1 MSWQKNMVGNREGLH
16 DNVDGDPYLPQ
27 EVKESIGKMIDTFP
41 EAPGTALHVET
52 QGHIDPKFGGSATFK
67 IETVIKAI
75 KATAVVFAAIALLFL
90 CSGPATAGPAKGDV
104 IVGLGW
110 AYNAPTSDLDVRTG
124 GLVASAEVFLSDDF
138 SLRADYFRVEVEKE
152 ITVPAPALV
161 ETYGGEVRT
170 FLEES
175 ESKGFSIAASPRIGN
190 LSFPFGLLG
199 VSLDGD
205 NRPQVGATAGAWLDF
220 WATDWLGIG
229 FGASY
234 QYLRNTDLKE
244 DFVDVRTALRFKF

>member
-1 MSWQKNMVGNREGLH
+1 MSWNKNI
-16 DNVDGDPYLPQ
+16 
-27 EVKESIGKMIDTFP
+27 VKRM
-41 EAPGTALHVET
+41 A
-52 QGHIDPKFGGSATFK
+52 
-67 IETVIKAI
+67 AI
-75 KATAVVFAAIALLFL
+75 FAAIALFVL
-90 CSGPATAGPAKGDV
+90 CSAPAAAEPAKGDV

-110 AYNAPTSDLDVRTG
+110 AYNAPTSDLDIRTG

-161 ETYGGEVRT
+161 ESYGGEVRS
-170 FLEES
+170 FLDVS

-234 QYLRNTDLKE
+234 QYLRNTDLEK
-244 DFVDVRTALRFKF
+244 DFLDVRGALRFKF